1 MPLSQINS
9 NAIAN
14 NSVQAAD
21 LAPGLAVQYVDTQ
34 SPAVMF
40 YNAQNVTSNIVV
52 SNTYNAFSAGPITIN
67 LGQSITVNTGGTY
80 TII

>member
-1 MPLSQINS
+1 MPLSQINT

-14 NSVQAAD
+14 NSVQSYD

-34 SPAVMF
+34 SPAVMY

-52 SNTYNAFSAGPITIN
+52 SGTLNAFSAGPITIN
-67 LGQSITVNTGGTY
+67 LGQSVTVNVGGVY

>member
-1 MPLSQINS
+1 MPLSTIGT

-14 NSVQAAD
+14 SSIQFAD
-21 LAPGLAVQYVDTQ
+21 MAPGVGSQFVDTQ

-52 SNTYNAFSAGPITIN
+52 SNT
-67 LGQSITVNTGGTY
+67 
-80 TII
+80 

>member
-1 MPLSQINS
+1 MPLSQINT

-14 NSVQAAD
+14 NSVQSYD

-34 SPAVMF
+34 SPAVMY

-52 SNTYNAFSAGPITIN
+52 SGTYNAFSAGPITIN
-67 LGQSITVNTGGTY
+67 LGQSVTVNVGGVY

>member
-1 MPLSQINS
+1 MPLSQINNNS
-9 NAIAN
+9 VAN
-14 NSVQAAD
+14 NSLTASD
-21 LAPGLAVQYVDTQ
+21 LAFGVGAQFVDSQ
-34 SPAVMF
+34 SPAVMY

-67 LGQSITVNTGGTY
+67 LGQSVTVNVGGVW